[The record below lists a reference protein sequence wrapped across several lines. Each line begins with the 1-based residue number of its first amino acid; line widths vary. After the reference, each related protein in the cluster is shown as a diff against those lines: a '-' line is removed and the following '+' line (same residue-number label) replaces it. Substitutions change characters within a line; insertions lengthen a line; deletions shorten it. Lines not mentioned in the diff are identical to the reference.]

1 MVDKLRRNKPLVLP
15 LSHGSLV
22 TLGRR
27 QFAVL
32 AVAFELLLQ
41 LGVVG
46 LFFLVLAFDP
56 LALLLAGI
64 PQNFVGSFTL
74 FASAFLPPL
83 LFKCSALLD
92 LLFDADVCFL
102 AAVLDRLASLHFLVL
117 KHLFLH
123 LNFLLQFLFVLL
135 HPLLELNLV
144 ELFRHFAVEHEL
156 LVQWVAQGDIW
167 LHERLRRCGAVVH
180 HEVHGVLAERHSTWT
195 AVVRPIHVQGPTQA
209 AKGPVHRRWLFHLER
224 ELVFDLFDDAL
235 ANVLLNLLSVQSAFV
250 FVVLQTHLSNFVRH
264 TLLLE
269 VLQGPTDKCDD
280 DETVQLSLLGNKLLV
295 WDVQELARKLRV
307 LVQRAIT
314 IEQEPTLQPTD
325 IPSD

>member
-1 MVDKLRRNKPLVLP
+1 MVDKLRRNKPLVFP
-15 LSHGSLV
+15 LSDGSLV
-22 TLGRR
+22 TLGSR

-56 LALLLAGI
+56 LPLLLAGI
-64 PQNFVGSFTL
+64 PQNFVGSFSL
-74 FASAFLPPL
+74 FASAFLPPF

-92 LLFDADVCFL
+92 LLFDADICFF
-102 AAVLDRLASLHFLVL
+102 AAVLDRLASLCVLVLNQLFLLLHFLL
-117 KHLFLH
+117 K
-123 LNFLLQFLFVLL
+123 FLFVLL
-135 HPLLELNLV
+135 NLLLELNLV
-144 ELFRHFAVEHEL
+144 KLFRHFAVKHEL

-167 LHERLRRCGAVVH
+167 LHERLRRRGAVVH

-224 ELVFDLFDDAL
+224 ELIFDLFDDAL
-235 ANVLLNLLSVQSAFV
+235 ANVLLNLLSVQSTFV
-250 FVVLQTHLSNFVRH
+250 FIVLKSHLSDFVGH

-269 VLQGPTDKCDD
+269 VLQGPTD
-280 DETVQLSLLGNKLLV
+280 
-295 WDVQELARKLRV
+295 RRM
-307 LVQRAIT
+307 RRR
-314 IEQEPTLQPTD
+314 
-325 IPSD
+325 